1 MISVFTVHSLYRHL
15 LLLLSYLACHLTDP
29 ITSNLCWPPLIDPK
43 QQREWTN
50 EGCKSKG
57 ECWSEC
63 AKLLTRERVP
73 QTTVQRLLTHT
84 LPNSRTILIKD
95 FLFFSRFIPGHTND
109 IFIFIDPVYYVF
121 SNLNLLQFYRIHSS
135 SCPKNSEI
143 IWNQRKES
151 RWRFSLASQILTF
164 SLWNYMRSF
173 SSGPTA
179 LRKTASLRTGS
190 KNWSYCFNLFIF
202 ISPAF

>member
-1 MISVFTVHSLYRHL
+1 MCQ
-15 LLLLSYLACHLTDP
+15 A
-29 ITSNLCWPPLIDPK
+29 
-43 QQREWTN
+43 
-50 EGCKSKG
+50 
-57 ECWSEC
+57 
-63 AKLLTRERVP
+63 LTRERVP

-84 LPNSRTILIKD
+84 LLNSWTILIKD
-95 FLFFSRFIPGHTND
+95 FFFFSCFIPEHTND
-109 IFIFIDPVYYVF
+109 VFIFIDPVYYSF

-179 LRKTASLRTGS
+179 LWKTASLHNGS
-190 KNWSYCFNLFIF
+190 KNWSYFFLHFSHLDCSLLGSPFVRVRFNEANWLQKAKC
-202 ISPAF
+202 SQKVA